1 MKELLDLE
9 PNDCRYPVNE
19 GGPFLFC
26 AEPSAKGS
34 SYCAHHRDLCF
45 RKVMEHGEGL
55 AGLRMT
61 PEHRAKIAAANSAG
75 SNFDCEVCGKTFW
88 RKPYAISRGENRF
101 CSRVCSNR
109 RHL

>member
-45 RKVMEHGEGL
+45 REVMEQ
-55 AGLRMT
+55 LRGREI
-61 PEHRAKIAAANSAG
+61 PQLSAAIRKSIYPAIHNLERAQH
-75 SNFDCEVCGKTFW
+75 D
-88 RKPYAISRGENRF
+88 
-101 CSRVCSNR
+101 
-109 RHL
+109 HL